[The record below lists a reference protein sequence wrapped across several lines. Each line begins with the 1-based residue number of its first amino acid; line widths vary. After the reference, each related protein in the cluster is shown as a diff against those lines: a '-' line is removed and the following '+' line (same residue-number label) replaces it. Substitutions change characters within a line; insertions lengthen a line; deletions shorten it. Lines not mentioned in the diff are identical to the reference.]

1 MNSAN
6 LVGRLTKDPELKY
19 TQSGKPVATFRIA
32 INRVYGKDKEEAD
45 FINIVAWGKL
55 AENTA
60 NYMEKGLLVAV
71 AGRIQTRN
79 FQGSEGKTIYMVE
92 IVASNIDFLEWGKDK
107 KKENNHNQDNNNI
120 KNDFEETDYNF
131 DDGDCPF

>member
-6 LVGRLTKDPELKY
+6 LVGRLTKDPELRH
-19 TQSGKPVATFRIA
+19 TTSGKSVVSFRIA

-45 FINIVAWGKL
+45 FINVVAWGKT

-60 NYMEKGLLVAV
+60 NYVKKGLLVAV
-71 AGRIQTRN
+71 SGRIQTGS
-79 FQGSEGKTIYMVE
+79 FQGRDGNTIYKTE
-92 IVASNIDFLEWGKDK
+92 IVADNIDFLEWGDK
-107 KKENNHNQDNNNI
+107 KKENNHNQNNNI
-120 KNDFEETDYNF
+120 EKEFDEVTDFNL